1 MSCSSRSWFFATTV
15 AAVFAALDP
24 AAANPLIVGLGAEV
38 DDADNRAYSL
48 FADVGLLDETWLSA
62 SLARTESDR
71 GSFDLST
78 LYADIG
84 IDHHF
89 KPLGVRLG
97 AAYWGD
103 DDLLDSRDLRGSL
116 YLRGEAGSVSVDYQR
131 RNFDLTIGDGN
142 RRERATVD
150 FSADG
155 IGVSASMPLNER
167 FRIYASGMDYDYS
180 RNIRIQPNVDTLRF
194 FGRSRLSLV
203 NSLVDFRASA
213 GLEIAFGLRRLDF
226 RFARWRTEVDR
237 GDIDSYGI
245 GFLTPAGDAADIELR
260 LAYDDSENFGGATV
274 FSFFLYL
281 FHE

>member
-1 MSCSSRSWFFATTV
+1 MLSCSRRWLFAST
-15 AAVFAALDP
+15 AAAAFAVLNP
-24 AAANPLIVGLGAEV
+24 AAANPLVVGLGAEV
-38 DDADNRAYSL
+38 DDADNLAYSL

-103 DDLLDSRDLRGSL
+103 DDLLDSKDIRGSV
-116 YLRGEAGSVSVDYQR
+116 YLRGEKGSVSVDYQR
-131 RNFDLTIGDGN
+131 RNFELTIGGGIPRN
-142 RRERATVD
+142 PTTVD

-213 GLEIAFGLRRLDF
+213 GLEISFGLRSLDF

-245 GFLTPAGDAADIELR
+245 GFLMPAGDAADIELR

-281 FHE
+281 FDE